1 MNEEREIDF
10 TAPEIIPA
18 MPEVVGRAYLKHALN
33 RAVGYKVHESA
44 VNAAIYRADFPPPV
58 YDTETRNRLRLAERL
73 FYRFDVDAWLDTVVA
88 DRIFI
93 PRPAA
98 DIKRAFGGNRTPT
111 I

>member
-1 MNEEREIDF
+1 MTEQEIDF
-10 TAPEIIPA
+10 AAEVPAIPEI
-18 MPEVVGRAYLKHALN
+18 VGRAYLKDVLSL
-33 RAVGYKVHESA
+33 AVGYKVHESA
-44 VNAAIYRADFPPPV
+44 VNAALLRADFPEPV

-73 FYRFDVDAWLDTVVA
+73 FYRFDVDAWIDTVVA
-88 DRIFI
+88 DRKFI